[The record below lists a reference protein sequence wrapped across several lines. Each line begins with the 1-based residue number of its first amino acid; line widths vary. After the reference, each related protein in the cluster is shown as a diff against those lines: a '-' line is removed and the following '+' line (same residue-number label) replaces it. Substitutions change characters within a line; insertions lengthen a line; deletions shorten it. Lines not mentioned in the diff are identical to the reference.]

1 MALVCYWILWALKAI
16 LYTVKFTRIPKRYL
30 RFWYYDC
37 KLGFCFTDFLLPVLD
52 VTRLAVRN
60 AAINSDLCS
69 GDMGDQL
76 IGHLQHFLLSDSVT
90 VNQMLSIRI
99 LCNMLSHP
107 EGEALALRH
116 KDFLLSVL
124 FELTPPF
131 SKQMQVNIC
140 DKWQLL

>member
-1 MALVCYWILWALKAI
+1 M
-16 LYTVKFTRIPKRYL
+16 TEM
-30 RFWYYDC
+30 
-37 KLGFCFTDFLLPVLD
+37 GFCFTDILFPVLD

-76 IGHLQHFLLSDSVT
+76 IAHLRHFLLSDSLT
-90 VNQMLSIRI
+90 ANQMLSVRI
-99 LCNMLSHP
+99 LCNMLLHP

-140 DKWQLL
+140 GKWQII

>member
-1 MALVCYWILWALKAI
+1 
-16 LYTVKFTRIPKRYL
+16 
-30 RFWYYDC
+30 
-37 KLGFCFTDFLLPVLD
+37 
-52 VTRLAVRN
+52 
-60 AAINSDLCS
+60 
-69 GDMGDQL
+69 MGDQL
-76 IGHLQHFLLSDSVT
+76 IGHLRRYILSDSVT
-90 VNQMLSIRI
+90 VNQMLSVRI

-140 DKWQLL
+140 GK

>member
-1 MALVCYWILWALKAI
+1 M
-16 LYTVKFTRIPKRYL
+16 
-30 RFWYYDC
+30 
-37 KLGFCFTDFLLPVLD
+37 GFCFADILFPVLD

-76 IGHLQHFLLSDSVT
+76 IGHLQRFLLLDSVT
-90 VNQMLSIRI
+90 TNQMLSVRI

-140 DKWQLL
+140 GK

>member
-1 MALVCYWILWALKAI
+1 M
-16 LYTVKFTRIPKRYL
+16 
-30 RFWYYDC
+30 
-37 KLGFCFTDFLLPVLD
+37 GFCFTDILFPVLD

-76 IGHLQHFLLSDSVT
+76 IGHLRRFLSDSVT
-90 VNQMLSIRI
+90 ANQMLSIRI
-99 LCNMLSHP
+99 LCNMLLHP

-140 DKWQLL
+140 GK